1 MKEYL
6 NSAIGRLR
14 FIGLLEGVSLLVLL
28 GIAMPLK
35 YLANQPD
42 AVKLVG
48 WAHGILF
55 VLFVVLVLLMHF
67 ERNWSY
73 KKTALAIAAAFVP
86 FGTFLFDRQLKKEAQ
101 H

>member
-14 FIGLLEGVSLLVLL
+14 FVGLLEGVSLLVLL

-48 WAHGILF
+48 WAHGVLF
-55 VLFVVLVLLMHF
+55 VLFVVLVLLCILK
-67 ERNWSY
+67 ETGLT
-73 KKTALAIAAAFVP
+73 K
-86 FGTFLFDRQLKKEAQ
+86 RQQ
-101 H
+101 